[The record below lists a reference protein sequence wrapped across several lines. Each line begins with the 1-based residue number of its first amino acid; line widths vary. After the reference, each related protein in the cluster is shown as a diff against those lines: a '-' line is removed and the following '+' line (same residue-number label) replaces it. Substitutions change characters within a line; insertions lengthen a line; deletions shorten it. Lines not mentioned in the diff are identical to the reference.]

1 MARNGRLLAAG
12 SVASLLSLSMILLSG
27 CSQNNSGG
35 GQASGGGPPNLSG
48 GPGGSGGPSRGPGG
62 AGGGA
67 PIAANA
73 PVTEIMEKSC
83 KCHGPGGKGG
93 NAPVIAGSAKTEDE
107 LVKIITDGKGKMP
120 AFKGKLTDEQIK
132 NTAAELK
139 KMS

>member
-12 SVASLLSLSMILLSG
+12 TVASLLSLSMILLSG
-27 CSQNNSGG
+27 CSQDNSGG
-35 GQASGGGPPNLSG
+35 GQASGGPPPNLSG
-48 GPGGSGGPSRGPGG
+48 GSGGPTRGPGG
-62 AGGGA
+62 DGGGA
-67 PIAANA
+67 PIAANV

-93 NAPVIAGSAKTEDE
+93 NAPVIAGSAKTEEE